1 MDGPAATGQRGSV
14 NAALPR
20 WCEASPSWRTRK
32 APLRTVA
39 AARASGAGWP
49 ARSPITVVGAL
60 GTVTGDGE
68 SKGHHRLDERRQCLG
83 QARRRTPSMD
93 GKVVDDEVA
102 GLRLAD
108 GVTVGVTR
116 AKDALVTQEDRPGV
130 LHGP

>member
-1 MDGPAATGQRGSV
+1 
-14 NAALPR
+14 
-20 WCEASPSWRTRK
+20 
-32 APLRTVA
+32 
-39 AARASGAGWP
+39 
-49 ARSPITVVGAL
+49 
-60 GTVTGDGE
+60 
-68 SKGHHRLDERRQCLG
+68 
-83 QARRRTPSMD
+83 MD